1 MPCGPRSTSRSG
13 RLSGRPPA
21 WLAGLRIRNGKH
33 NVDCSCAIP
42 LLSTPTGCH
51 ACCPWGTAAGTRSH
65 ARPAAALGLKIQSCR
80 PRRPGGRVLCAPRSR
95 RAHNR
100 CSRRVQLVRKRSK
113 GQSPHGVM
121 DQTEVACVST
131 LLSFARAAQ
140 RFHRASSIACCRC
153 LLGPDL
159 QFAQLPRG
167 LRCVHSFELPISAL
181 SSKPPGCTWRV
192 GDMRRLVSSCLWDLA
207 ADLRS
212 GRRRAAD
219 PFDPVGRAQCPC
231 GALTL
236 QPQPEGPRPTGSPA
250 WAPS

>member
-1 MPCGPRSTSRSG
+1 MDGWAPAAVRHVRHSMTASALTLNAADYRRSHAGSWPCRADPD
-13 RLSGRPPA
+13 RPVGLDIRVNACWPA
-21 WLAGLRIRNGKH
+21 HSHGKH

-207 ADLRS
+207 ADLCS
-212 GRRRAAD
+212 GRRR
-219 PFDPVGRAQCPC
+219 GRP
-231 GALTL
+231 L
-236 QPQPEGPRPTGSPA
+236 
-250 WAPS
+250 